1 MRGMCAA
8 MLTFE
13 AILLGLSVPVMI
25 TVEDVPAGTAAPL
38 GLGLAVLCVLTA
50 GMLRRPWAYVLGHAI
65 QLATIAL
72 GFLVPVMFFVGG
84 LFATL
89 WVCAVVLGRRIEA
102 DKARWAAEGDQNA

>member
-25 TVEDVPAGTAAPL
+25 SVEDVPAGLALAL
-38 GLGLAVLCVLTA
+38 GLGLAVLCILTA
-50 GMLRRPWAYVLGHAI
+50 GMLRKPSGYVVGHVLQVAVV
-65 QLATIAL
+65 AL

-84 LFATL
+84 MFALL
-89 WVCAVVLGRRIEA
+89 WASAFLLGRRIEA
-102 DKARWAAEGDQNA
+102 DKARWAAEGPDVD

>member
-25 TVEDVPAGTAAPL
+25 AVEDVPVGLALTL
-38 GLGLAVLCVLTA
+38 GLGLALLCILTA
-50 GMLRRPWAYVLGHAI
+50 GMLSRPWGYTVGHVLQVAAI
-65 QLATIAL
+65 CL

-84 LFATL
+84 MFGLL
-89 WVCAVVLGRRIEA
+89 WLCAFLLGRRIEA
-102 DKARWAAEGDQNA
+102 DKARWAAEGPEVD